1 MAIKNNRDR
10 SRLEG
15 LRQQTP
21 GIRISKILDPNGV
34 LGIPDTQGEE
44 EQDTRGPLAG
54 TPTYGQSARQFGA
67 GGGVNRDM
75 SSEEGYWQDVYP
87 GAFGQTVA
95 GATGVPPRV
104 ANQSD
109 PNKATSAA
117 GSPQKPIFGTD
128 TNGDGRI
135 TGDEI
140 NAQYRLG
147 RGRGGLT
154 GLRLGSMMAQKYTNP
169 YAQLGAVIGATL
181 RGIFDPEAAG
191 RMEYE
196 EDVQEYYAETEA
208 NLKLKAQEAAIAQK
222 QARTEFTAVQTQ
234 FRSMQVSNLQNQQEM
249 DNLFARTGH
258 NISVLNNNSDYIT
271 SADRQEAE
279 KTLRADLR
287 LYYQHIGMDPGE
299 VDSMSTAEVQQN
311 VSQMMIDPKSTPT
324 AVGFFYYRRNRAG
337 QMVMVEDNGSPVTTT
352 NFHQFLMNQVNAGLK
367 KMEGVDQ
374 LTAEESLSFY
384 SRAEDMVRKSP
395 EGLRLGRN
403 GAISPNDK
411 ERIKRVYDALVR
423 EHLANKHKDRKEF
436 QRILVPTPDGGFIER
451 DLNSVLGKEETAAP
465 GQTPAGQTPQAPTIT
480 QASVGLNNQ
489 LWNQHSAVLTGGN
502 VGTIATNYASMPA
515 TRANAAVRTAYAKA
529 YKQLTGV
536 DLTDDMARIQG
547 NVSYDTSALSS
558 ATSLAQLEALGGNI
572 LRDSETELE
581 AISKN
586 PNNQFFKDRAAK
598 VMAYR
603 KAWEQKVRELVGP
616 KAETVSL
623 KVGDSAFSVDFRVGE
638 GNNTEVVS
646 MPGQGRV
653 PSRRNPRQMVN
664 VVVRPAGLYSKL
676 EGTDMGAKLSGYL
689 TAAVTETQSRRGDIN
704 NINVNFPEDMLSS
717 NPELAGYRLVRKQGV
732 WYVVRLVN

>member
-1 MAIKNNRDR
+1 MAIRNNKDR

-75 SSEEGYWQDVYP
+75 SSEEGYWENTYP

-109 PNKATSAA
+109 PNKATSAS

-154 GLRLGSMMAQKYTNP
+154 GLRLGSMMAQKYSNP
-169 YAQLGAVIGATL
+169 YAQLGAVIGATI
-181 RGIFDPEAAG
+181 RGILDPEAAG

-196 EDVQEYYAETEA
+196 EDVQEYYADTEA

-249 DNLFARTGH
+249 GNLFARTGH
-258 NISVLNNNSDYIT
+258 NISVLNNNADYIT
-271 SADRQEAE
+271 NADRQEAE
-279 KTLRADLR
+279 KTLRGDLK
-287 LYYQHIGMDPGE
+287 LYYQHIGMNPSD

-311 VSQMMIDPKSTPT
+311 INQMMVDPKSTPS

-337 QMVMVEDNGSPVTTT
+337 QMVMVEDNGNPVTTT
-352 NFHQFLMNQVNAGLK
+352 NFHQFLMGQVNAGLK
-367 KMEGVDQ
+367 KMEGVEQ

-384 SRAEDMVRKSP
+384 SKAEDMVRKSP

-403 GAISPNDK
+403 GAISPYDK
-411 ERIKRVYDALVR
+411 ERIKSVYDALVR
-423 EHLANKHKDRKEF
+423 EHLSKKHRDIKEF

-465 GQTPAGQTPQAPTIT
+465 GQTQGQATPAPTIT

-489 LWNQHSAVLTGGN
+489 LWNQHSPVLTAGN
-502 VGTIATNYASMPA
+502 PATIATNFAAMPP
-515 TRANAAVRTAYAKA
+515 TKANAALRNAYGAA

-536 DLTDDMARIQG
+536 DLTNDMARIQG

-558 ATSLAQLEALGGNI
+558 ATSLAQLETLGGNV
-572 LRDSETELE
+572 LKDSETELE

-586 PNNQFFKDRAAK
+586 PNNQFFRDRAT
-598 VMAYR
+598 
-603 KAWEQKVRELVGP
+603 KALAFREAWQKKVRELVGP

-623 KVGDSAFSVDFRVGE
+623 KVGDNTFSVDFRVGE
-638 GNNTEVVS
+638 GNNTEVEDIPIS
-646 MPGQGRV
+646 LPDRQTKKSYIAV
-653 PSRRNPRQMVN
+653 PT
-664 VVVRPAGLYSKL
+664 GIYSKL
-676 EGTDMGAKLSGYL
+676 EGTDMGNKLSEFL
-689 TAAVTETQSRRGDIN
+689 PELVKESQRRGRDIN
-704 NINVNFPEDMLSS
+704 NINARFPDEMVSS
-717 NPELAGYRLVRKQGV
+717 NPDLENYRLVRKQGV